1 MYLSDPPPIKNM
13 HVRLTTVLF
22 IFLSVQKEERY
33 FCFCH
38 WKQHVC
44 YLSDSRYVTNLTAG
58 VLPR

>member
-33 FCFCH
+33 FCFCIIG
-38 WKQHVC
+38 
-44 YLSDSRYVTNLTAG
+44 SSMYVTYLTAG
-58 VLPR
+58 MLPI